1 MLFLKHPNRD
11 GWWECDKERM
21 RLYNYMGG
29 HCDFDEKFLSES
41 ECCEYES
48 WHDLYNEKHFC
59 PLEEDKWARDVWISP
74 DGKYYNGN
82 AHEVAAGYLC
92 DIIYG
97 LEDIDYGGDE
107 LESRGWCRATT
118 SLMWEVRFDE
128 WQGKKLTQKQYGALL
143 NWCEAHK
150 KKFPNGIMIKRT

>member
-59 PLEEDKWARDVWISP
+59 PLEEDKWSRDVWISP
-74 DGKYYNGN
+74 FSSGPRTRGLLVHKDSPIKVCFIEKWKHCIKTKRIGGM
-82 AHEVAAGYLC
+82 LC
-92 DIIYG
+92 
-97 LEDIDYGGDE
+97 
-107 LESRGWCRATT
+107 
-118 SLMWEVRFDE
+118 
-128 WQGKKLTQKQYGALL
+128 
-143 NWCEAHK
+143 
-150 KKFPNGIMIKRT
+150 